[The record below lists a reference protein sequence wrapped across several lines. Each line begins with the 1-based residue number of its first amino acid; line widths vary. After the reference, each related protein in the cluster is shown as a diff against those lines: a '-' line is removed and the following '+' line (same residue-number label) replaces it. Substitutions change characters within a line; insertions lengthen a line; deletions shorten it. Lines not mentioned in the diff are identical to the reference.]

1 MQKLKY
7 GIYYNQQ
14 FNALMSNFNN
24 DRSITEIVELDNLT
38 VLKHGNEIVAI
49 NIFNPDL
56 DIKQGFVSE
65 DKRVYSYVQKVIEN
79 LIAVEQDVQF
89 KIGKVLSCELILGT
103 HLNLCQ
109 VDLGAET
116 LQIVC
121 GAANVR
127 NDLLVVV
134 ATPGSYLPNGLKIGE
149 NKLHGFDS
157 YGMLCSARELEIPF
171 GIYNSEGIIELD
183 NKFANKLG
191 ESFWGIH
198 YEYNN

>member
-65 DKRVYSYVQKVIEN
+65 DKRVYSYVQKSN
-79 LIAVEQDVQF
+79 WKF
-89 KIGKVLSCELILGT
+89 NCSGT
-103 HLNLCQ
+103 
-109 VDLGAET
+109 
-116 LQIVC
+116 
-121 GAANVR
+121 R
-127 NDLLVVV
+127 
-134 ATPGSYLPNGLKIGE
+134 
-149 NKLHGFDS
+149 
-157 YGMLCSARELEIPF
+157 CSI
-171 GIYNSEGIIELD
+171 
-183 NKFANKLG
+183 
-191 ESFWGIH
+191 
-198 YEYNN
+198 